1 MNSSYSIPISH
12 RYTLT
17 KTPRYSQTITTPKS
31 SHKKPISNVLLNK
44 QLENYQRSF
53 SKNFPKFKI
62 QTKNSNVDSV
72 LYI

>member
-17 KTPRYSQTITTPKS
+17 TTPRYSQIITTTKS

-62 QTKNSNVDSV
+62 KTKNSNVDSV